1 MSSRPLKNNA
11 SAPSICQA
19 VFVILSR
26 LKKKGKYSLVFFL
39 WICYDSYEKKDKTFK
54 TKVREPMQMDLTRGG
69 ITRPM
74 LLFAG
79 PMIAGNLLQQCY
91 NIADTLIVGR
101 ALGASALAS
110 VGFSFTLM
118 TFLTSV
124 LLGLCMGSGALWSML
139 YGAEREEELKRC
151 LFASFVFIGSVAVL
165 LNVGVLA
172 LLEPVMTLLRI
183 PAGAWDETRAYLRVV
198 LLGVCFT
205 FLYNYFACLLRSVG
219 NSVAPLAFLAVSTVL
234 NIGLDLWFVLGL
246 GWGVAGAAGATVLA
260 QGVSAA
266 GIALYGWRRVPLL
279 RLERRHCKVSRGELG
294 RIMNYS
300 LLTCVQQSVMNF
312 GILMV
317 QGLVNSFGVNVMAA
331 FAAAVKIDAFAYLPV
346 QDFGNA
352 FSTFVAQNTGAQK
365 TERIRRGIR
374 SAVGVSIG
382 FCLVSSDS
390 DFTRLAARLRESRM
404 FVIGMGESKT
414 PTAFKAACDT
424 FKYLDVLMGLKKD
437 AAQQAGAE
445 KAEKAEKP
453 KAAKKQP
460 ARAAKKQVEKAK
472 PAAKDAK
479 EAKEPKEPKPDA
491 RPAEP
496 HHDEELAA
504 AFVPLDEIVEKVRE
518 IIDFDSDEDGYM
530 PLSQIGIM
538 LGRLYA
544 DFDSRNYGFSKLHKL
559 IEHTGAFETKYEQ
572 LENGSKNLV
581 VRNK

>member
-1 MSSRPLKNNA
+1 
-11 SAPSICQA
+11 
-19 VFVILSR
+19 
-26 LKKKGKYSLVFFL
+26 
-39 WICYDSYEKKDKTFK
+39 
-54 TKVREPMQMDLTRGG
+54 MDLTRGG

-151 LFASFVFIGSVAVL
+151 LFASFVFIGAVAVL

-365 TERIRRGIR
+365 AERIRKGIR
-374 SAVGVSIG
+374 SALWVSVG
-382 FCLVSSDS
+382 FCLVSSLLVCL
-390 DFTRLAARLRESRM
+390 FAA
-404 FVIGMGESKT
+404 
-414 PTAFKAACDT
+414 P
-424 FKYLDVLMGLKKD
+424 LMGLFVEPGETEIIAVGVEYLRIEGMCYCGIGILFFALRPVPRPGAARRVGGAHRGLPGD
-437 AAQQAGAE
+437 AGGPGLPAGPHPRRGPEGHLVGRAHRLGSGRSGRAGALPE
-445 KAEKAEKP
+445 KTP
-453 KAAKKQP
+453 SGGNGL
-460 ARAAKKQVEKAK
+460 RAGGIKNRRGRNAS
-472 PAAKDAK
+472 PRRFLLFRSIS
-479 EAKEPKEPKPDA
+479 
-491 RPAEP
+491 RP
-496 HHDEELAA
+496 
-504 AFVPLDEIVEKVRE
+504 
-518 IIDFDSDEDGYM
+518 S
-530 PLSQIGIM
+530 
-538 LGRLYA
+538 
-544 DFDSRNYGFSKLHKL
+544 
-559 IEHTGAFETKYEQ
+559 
-572 LENGSKNLV
+572 GSPGT
-581 VRNK
+581 RRRSSCGQ

>member
-1 MSSRPLKNNA
+1 M
-11 SAPSICQA
+11 
-19 VFVILSR
+19 FVILSR

-151 LFASFVFIGSVAVL
+151 LFASFVFIGAVAVL

-260 QGVSAA
+260 QGCSALWVLKFLT
-266 GIALYGWRRVPLL
+266 GRRALL
-279 RLERRHCKVSRGELG
+279 RLRWNTLRLQAARVRRILALG
-294 RIMNYS
+294 TSGFVMSMTNSLVQVVCNATLQSYGGDLYVGIMTIINS
-300 LLTCVQQSVMNF
+300 LREVFSMP
-312 GILMV
+312 V
-317 QGLVNSFGVNVMAA
+317 QGLTNGSQPVAGFNYGAGKYSRVRESIRFSVGVTVVYATVFWALAMLVPGLLIQVFNNEPEVIEKGIPALRIYFGLFVFMSLQMAGQGV
-331 FAAAVKIDAFAYLPV
+331 FVSLGRSKQAVFFSLLRKAIINAPLTVILPIWMGTTGV
-346 QDFGNA
+346 
-352 FSTFVAQNTGAQK
+352 FVA
-365 TERIRRGIR
+365 E
-374 SAVGVSIG
+374 AVSQ
-382 FCLVSSDS
+382 LVGGLACFLTMY
-390 DFTRLAARLRESRM
+390 FTVYRPLGKVADD
-404 FVIGMGESKT
+404 T
-414 PTAFKAACDT
+414 P
-424 FKYLDVLMGLKKD
+424 LPQHL
-437 AAQQAGAE
+437 
-445 KAEKAEKP
+445 
-453 KAAKKQP
+453 
-460 ARAAKKQVEKAK
+460 
-472 PAAKDAK
+472 
-479 EAKEPKEPKPDA
+479 
-491 RPAEP
+491 
-496 HHDEELAA
+496 
-504 AFVPLDEIVEKVRE
+504 
-518 IIDFDSDEDGYM
+518 
-530 PLSQIGIM
+530 
-538 LGRLYA
+538 
-544 DFDSRNYGFSKLHKL
+544 
-559 IEHTGAFETKYEQ
+559 
-572 LENGSKNLV
+572 
-581 VRNK
+581 